1 MRRCLLVADGVA
13 CALQKLPLLR
23 VQHGT
28 EYLGNFLRF
37 VALGAGLQ
45 GCLLWQRVEG
55 RQRDGC
61 LVVA

>member
-1 MRRCLLVADGVA
+1 MRSCLWVTDHVA
-13 CALQKLPLLR
+13 CALQKLPIFH
-23 VQHGT
+23 VQDGT

-45 GCLLWQRVEG
+45 GCLLWQRCEG